1 MLIQKHYFINLVRS
15 IVLIFSV
22 SIFTFFS
29 CNNNQEEL
37 KEIHLFLQDNF
48 EFNNR
53 TLNKNK
59 GDYYRI
65 IEEMPSRKIEKLNIL
80 DSKFE
85 LLISKIDKAISN
97 KESNLKIINSELN
110 QILNQIPKIVN
121 NRKDYLLPEF
131 KQPKTESNEL
141 SLKYMKN
148 RLVIAMAY
156 AFEYA
161 SRQTYSVDGLN
172 KVKIDSIISRK
183 TKNGIKL
190 TLTSR
195 FGQPI
200 RENRHILIDKIELN
214 GKEEKVDFKLK
225 DNYSIADIEFD
236 SLQTGTYKIDGI
248 LRFYHRE
255 RKFEIPFDKTFKV
268 KQGY

>member
-1 MLIQKHYFINLVRS
+1 MKSQILVYFL
-15 IVLIFSV
+15 
-22 SIFTFFS
+22 SIFILFS
-29 CNNNQEEL
+29 CNNKDNEL
-37 KEIHLFLQDNF
+37 TEMNSFLQANF

-65 IEEMPSRKIEKLNIL
+65 IEEMPSREIEKLNEL
-80 DSKFE
+80 DSRFE
-85 LLISKIDKAISN
+85 SLIFAIDRAIKN
-97 KESNLKIINSELN
+97 KEKNLENIIAESNE
-110 QILNQIPKIVN
+110 ILNEVPKIVD

-131 KQPKTESNEL
+131 KQPKTDSKDL
-141 SLKYMKN
+141 SLKYIKN

-161 SRQTYSVDGLN
+161 SRQTYSVDGLY
-172 KVKIDSIISRK
+172 KVDIDSIISRK
-183 TKNGIKL
+183 TDSGIKL

-200 RENRHILIDKIELN
+200 KENRHILINKIELN
-214 GKEEKVDFKLK
+214 GKEQKIDFELK
-225 DNYSIADIEFD
+225 DNYSFADIELD
-236 SLQTGTYKIDGI
+236 SLQSGIYKMNGI

-255 RKFEIPFDKTFKV
+255 QKFDIPFEKEFKV
-268 KQGY
+268 E

>member
-1 MLIQKHYFINLVRS
+1 MKSQILVYFL
-15 IVLIFSV
+15 
-22 SIFTFFS
+22 SIFILFS
-29 CNNNQEEL
+29 CKNKDNEL
-37 KEIHLFLQDNF
+37 TEMNSFLQANF

-65 IEEMPSRKIEKLNIL
+65 IEEMPSREIEKLNEL
-80 DSKFE
+80 DSRFE
-85 LLISKIDKAISN
+85 SLIFAIDRAIKN
-97 KESNLKIINSELN
+97 KEKNLENIIAESNE
-110 QILNQIPKIVN
+110 ILNEVPKIVD

-131 KQPKTESNEL
+131 KQPKTDSKDL
-141 SLKYMKN
+141 SLKYIKN

-161 SRQTYSVDGLN
+161 SRQTYSVDGLY
-172 KVKIDSIISRK
+172 KVDIDSIISRK
-183 TKNGIKL
+183 TDSGIKL

-200 RENRHILIDKIELN
+200 KENRHILINKIELN
-214 GKEEKVDFKLK
+214 GKEQKIDFELK
-225 DNYSIADIEFD
+225 DNYSFADIELD
-236 SLQTGTYKIDGI
+236 SLQSGIYKMNGI

-255 RKFEIPFDKTFKV
+255 QKFDIPFEKEFKV
-268 KQGY
+268 E